1 MTSISFEL
9 SESKLILC
17 YIPAMGIND
26 IKKRLLNE
34 EGFQIK
40 NTFFVTKEL
49 LYGVSDAEYEL
60 EGTLR
65 FCIGQ
70 VGDEYTL
77 LNSNVIGTEHSFF
90 LGNEINLKPE
100 MFVAYR
106 NISILRKID
115 NLIQRDFYIG
125 GDWET
130 HNGISK
136 ETYYDLLKKFPKTA
150 ELDKYAH
157 NRIANI
163 LKDYFPECD
172 KYETIYDKFIESRNS
187 NVASPSS
194 SLSKYN
200 LRIELEQFSVA
211 YQELKDMLS
220 YYEAIDEKQWQSKIH
235 NILQLLYPK
244 YICCVREIKFQG
256 IDKYYKQPDFM
267 LVDANG
273 FVDILEI
280 KKADVLVLTK
290 YRNNYVASR
299 ELSGAIQQ
307 VEKYIFCLNTSDK
320 AKKDVTNKLFAHLP
334 ASVNVNIVNPQGIL
348 ILGRSNEF
356 SIKQKQ
362 DFELIKR
369 QYKHVADIMTYD
381 DLAQRLNNIIASLEK
396 RI

>member
-136 ETYYDLLKKFPKTA
+136 ETYY
-150 ELDKYAH
+150 
-157 NRIANI
+157 
-163 LKDYFPECD
+163 
-172 KYETIYDKFIESRNS
+172 
-187 NVASPSS
+187 
-194 SLSKYN
+194 
-200 LRIELEQFSVA
+200 
-211 YQELKDMLS
+211 
-220 YYEAIDEKQWQSKIH
+220 
-235 NILQLLYPK
+235 LY
-244 YICCVREIKFQG
+244 
-256 IDKYYKQPDFM
+256 
-267 LVDANG
+267 
-273 FVDILEI
+273 
-280 KKADVLVLTK
+280 
-290 YRNNYVASR
+290 
-299 ELSGAIQQ
+299 
-307 VEKYIFCLNTSDK
+307 
-320 AKKDVTNKLFAHLP
+320 
-334 ASVNVNIVNPQGIL
+334 
-348 ILGRSNEF
+348 
-356 SIKQKQ
+356 
-362 DFELIKR
+362 
-369 QYKHVADIMTYD
+369 
-381 DLAQRLNNIIASLEK
+381 
-396 RI
+396 